1 MIRAAL
7 ITLLALTA
15 CSSASGQATIADIQ
29 GSGASSPVRDQHVSI
44 TGIVSGDF
52 QNADDDQSNNLGGF
66 FLQDETPDGDPQ
78 TSDGIFV
85 FDGPSPRVD
94 VRPGDK
100 VRVDG
105 KVQEHY
111 GETQIAASRVSIVG
125 KGTVTPADVSLP
137 ASNTVSNDDGDD
149 IADLE
154 RYEGMLL
161 RFPQDLYVTA
171 LHDLERYG
179 SVQLAAGARLQQ
191 FTNMHTPNRKAYE
204 QHRRDVAARSILLDD
219 GGRDRDPS
227 PLRLLDAGKEP
238 AYSLRAGDAVAGV
251 TGNLRYSRGSGG
263 SGFSGWRLMPTEEP
277 QFESRNPRPPAPDL
291 EGELQVAS
299 FNLLN
304 FFTTLDNNG
313 NKCGPKQADSCRG
326 ADNRDEFERQLRKS
340 VTTLKMI
347 DADIVGLNELENN
360 DAASL
365 QLLVAALN
373 AAAGRELWSYIDTGT
388 IDTDAIKTGFIYKQS
403 TVRPVGKHRLL
414 DNAVDPAFGSDDNRP
429 ALAQT
434 FALRSNDA
442 RLTVVVNHLKSKGS
456 DCDDKGDHNS
466 GDGQGNCAR
475 TRTGAARA
483 IVNWLQQDPTG
494 SNDEDFLIIGDLNSY
509 LKEAPL
515 QVFADAGYENQLLR
529 FGDDTPYS
537 FVWDGQAG
545 ALDHALAS
553 RSLAAQVRDAM
564 EWHINADEPAVYDY
578 NLSKTRDA
586 ALFDP
591 DTPYRTSDHDPVII
605 GIDLEP

>member
-1 MIRAAL
+1 MRKTTL
-7 ITLLALTA
+7 IAVLGLTA
-15 CSSASGQATIADIQ
+15 CSGASGQATIGDIQ
-29 GSGASSPVRDQHVSI
+29 GSGASSPMRDREVSI

-52 QNADDDQSNNLGGF
+52 QNADDDQASNLGGF
-66 FLQDETPDGDPQ
+66 YMQDEDPDGNPR

-94 VRPGDK
+94 VQPGDK

-105 KVQEHY
+105 KVQEHF

-179 SVQLAAGARLQQ
+179 NVQLAAGARLQQ
-191 FTNMHTPNRKAYE
+191 FTNMDTPNRKAYE

-219 GGRDRDPS
+219 GRRDRDPS

-414 DNAVDPAFGSDDNRP
+414 DNAVDPDFGSDDNRP

-442 RLTVVVNHLKSKGS
+442 RLTVVLNHLKSKGS
-456 DCDDKGDHNS
+456 DCDDKGDRNS

-529 FGDDTPYS
+529 FSDDTPYS

>member
-1 MIRAAL
+1 MRKTTL
-7 ITLLALTA
+7 IAVLGLTA
-15 CSSASGQATIADIQ
+15 CSGASGQATIGDIQ

-52 QNADDDQSNNLGGF
+52 QNADDDQGNNLGGF

-94 VRPGDK
+94 VQPGDK

-105 KVQEHY
+105 KVQEHF

-179 SVQLAAGARLQQ
+179 NVQLAAGARLQQ
-191 FTNMHTPNRKAYE
+191 FTNMDTPNRKAYE

-219 GGRDRDPS
+219 GRRDRDPS

-414 DNAVDPAFGSDDNRP
+414 DNAVDPDFGSDDNRP

-442 RLTVVVNHLKSKGS
+442 RLTVVLNHLKSKGS
-456 DCDDKGDHNS
+456 DCDDKGDRNS

-529 FGDDTPYS
+529 FSDDTPYS

>member
-1 MIRAAL
+1 MRMTAVVV
-7 ITLLALTA
+7 TLALTA
-15 CSSASGQATIADIQ
+15 CGGASGQATIGDIQ
-29 GSGASSPVRDQHVSI
+29 GRAAASPMRDQQVSI
-44 TGIVSGDF
+44 TGVVSGDF
-52 QNADDDQSNNLGGF
+52 QNADTDKDNNLGGF
-66 FLQDETPDGDPQ
+66 YLQDDQPDGDPQ

-100 VRVDG
+100 VRVEG

-111 GETQIAASRVSIVG
+111 GETQIAASRITIVG
-125 KGTVTPADVSLP
+125 KGSIMPTDVSLP
-137 ASNTVSNDDGDD
+137 ASNTVSNEDGDD

-161 RFPQDLYVTA
+161 RFPQALFVTA

-179 SVQLAAGARLQQ
+179 NVQLAAGARLQQ
-191 FTNMHTPNRKAYE
+191 FTNLHAPNRKAYE
-204 QHRRDVAARSILLDD
+204 QYRRDIAARSILLDD
-219 GGRDRDPS
+219 GKRDRDPS
-227 PLRLLDAGKEP
+227 PLRLLDAGKKP

-277 QFESRNPRPPAPDL
+277 QFESRNPRPAAPDL
-291 EGELQVAS
+291 DGELQVAS

-304 FFTTLDNNG
+304 FFTTVDNNG
-313 NKCGPKQADSCRG
+313 NKCGPRQADGCRG
-326 ADNRDEFERQLRKS
+326 ADSRAEFERQLQKIA
-340 VTTLKMI
+340 TALEMI
-347 DADIVGLNELENN
+347 DADIFGLNELENN
-360 DAASL
+360 DSASL

-373 AAAGRELWSYIDTGT
+373 DAAGRELWSYIDTGT
-388 IDTDAIKTGFIYKQS
+388 IGMDAIKTGFIYKQS
-403 TVRPVGKHRLL
+403 TVRPIGKHRLL
-414 DNAVDPAFGSDDNRP
+414 DNSIDPDFGSDDNRP

-434 FALRSNDA
+434 FQLRSNGA
-442 RLTVVVNHLKSKGS
+442 SLTIVVNHLKSKGS
-456 DCDDKGDHNS
+456 DCDDKGDRNT

-475 TRTGAARA
+475 TRTAAARA
-483 IVNWLQQDPTG
+483 IVNWLRQDPTG
-494 SNDEDFLIIGDLNSY
+494 SNDADVLIIGDLNSY
-509 LKEAPL
+509 LREAPL
-515 QVFADAGYENQLLR
+515 QAFADAGYENQLQR
-529 FGDDTPYS
+529 SGGDTPYS

-553 RSLAAQVRDAM
+553 RSLAAQVRDTM

-578 NLSKTRDA
+578 NLSKARETS
-586 ALFDP
+586 LFDP
-591 DTPYRTSDHDPVII
+591 HTPYRTSDHDPVII

>member
-1 MIRAAL
+1 MRKMIL
-7 ITLLALTA
+7 IAVLGLTA
-15 CSSASGQATIADIQ
+15 CSGASGQATIGDIQ
-29 GSGASSPVRDQHVSI
+29 GSGASSPLRDQQVSI

-66 FLQDETPDGDPQ
+66 FMQDEEPDTNPR

-94 VRPGDK
+94 VQPGDK

-125 KGTVTPADVSLP
+125 KGSVAPTDVSIP
-137 ASNTVSNDDGDD
+137 VANTVSNDDGDD

-161 RFPQDLYVTA
+161 RFPQELYVTA

-179 SVQLAAGARLQQ
+179 NVQLSAGGRQYQ
-191 FTNMHTPNRKAYE
+191 FTNTHEPDRKSYE
-204 QHRRDVAARSILLDD
+204 QHRRESAARSILLDD
-219 GGRDRDPS
+219 GRRDRDPW
-227 PLRLLDAGKEP
+227 PLRLLDSGKKSD
-238 AYSLRAGDAVAGV
+238 YSLRSGDAVAGV

-277 QFESRNPRPPAPDL
+277 QFETMNPRPPPPDPD
-291 EGELQVAS
+291 GELRVAS

-304 FFTTLDNNG
+304 FFTTLDNDR
-313 NKCGPKQADSCRG
+313 NKCGPNKADSCRG
-326 ADNRDEFERQLRKS
+326 AENRKEFERQLQKI
-340 VTTLKMI
+340 VTTLTMI
-347 DADIVGLNELENN
+347 DADIYGLNELENN
-360 DAASL
+360 ASASL
-365 QLLVAALN
+365 QRLVN
-373 AAAGRELWSYIDTGT
+373 SMNTAAGHELWSYIDTGT
-388 IDTDAIKTGFIYKQS
+388 IDTDAIKTGFIYRQT
-403 TVRPVGKHRLL
+403 TVRPVGEHRVL
-414 DNAVDPAFGSDDNRP
+414 DDSVDPDFGSEKNRP

-434 FALRSNDA
+434 FELLSNGG

-456 DCDDKGDHNS
+456 DCDDKGDPNT
-466 GDGQGNCAR
+466 GDGQGNCAK

-483 IVNWLQQDPTG
+483 IIEWLKQDPTG
-494 SNDEDFLIIGDLNSY
+494 SNDDDFLVIGDLNSY
-509 LKEAPL
+509 LRESPL
-515 QVFADAGYENQLLR
+515 KVFADAGYENQLAAS
-529 FGDDTPYS
+529 GSDIPYS

-553 RSLAAQVRDAM
+553 RSLVPQVREAM

-586 ALFDP
+586 TLFDA